1 MDRPLKQANL
11 QAEKILLN
19 KITTSEEG
27 SELFLKN
34 QSYAVVNCI
43 RDLDPDI
50 GRVLKEDIDSLWIK
64 FYDDRINWK
73 PKDKYGGASV
83 IDKEKQKAL
92 FSTKLIQTLHE
103 DICETVQNAIDA
115 GELLE

>member
-19 KITTSEEG
+19 KINTAAEDG
-27 SELFLKN
+27 ELFLKN

-43 RDLDPDI
+43 RDLDPEI
-50 GRVLKEDIDSLWIK
+50 GKILKEDVDSLWK
-64 FYDDRINWK
+64 KYYDDRIKWK
-73 PKDKYGGASV
+73 PKDKYGGASI
-83 IDKEKQKAL
+83 IDKEKQKAM
-92 FSTKLIQTLHE
+92 FETKSIQTLHE
-103 DICETVQNAIDA
+103 DICETVQNAIDV